1 MFSYTEV
8 FCSHTVVKSSVL
20 LFVKAKGAR
29 DLFTYFLW
37 AFFKRAISC
46 NDYDVIRT
54 DNKQKLYLIE
64 KETLSLV
71 LSYFCEMRKT
81 LFTHLFC
88 FDCILFK
95 VEENKQTNGR

>member
-1 MFSYTEV
+1 MFSYTKV
-8 FCSHTVVKSSVL
+8 FCSHTVVKNSVL
-20 LFVKAKGAR
+20 LFVKAKGVG
-29 DLFTYFLW
+29 DLFTYSLW

-64 KETLSLV
+64 KGNTKFSA
-71 LSYFCEMRKT
+71 F
-81 LFTHLFC
+81 LFLWNEKDLIHTFC